1 MGTCGTVAAHE
12 QAEASRLLGINLVA
26 LLEGPAGDE
35 LPFAVVAGVAALAH
49 RLTGEDTITLALG
62 SSESAGLPFDLDV
75 RDNPT
80 FAELVG
86 RARACLD
93 RAGAAGRR
101 GLELR
106 HRDHRLPFETD
117 STGAEDYERELR
129 VRLDDVRDWPRR
141 EVRLSCIAD
150 SVDSGAIAQILG
162 DLLEFLETAAADP
175 ERRVSD
181 LPLLGPDERRLV
193 VETWNDIRGTVMSR

>member
-1 MGTCGTVAAHE
+1 MGPCGTVAGHE

-106 HRDHRLPFETD
+106 HRDHRL
-117 STGAEDYERELR
+117 R

-150 SVDSGAIAQILG
+150 SVASGAIAQILG
-162 DLLEFLETAAADP
+162 NLLEFLETAAADP